1 MIAWFAGL
9 AVLVALIAFNDPG
22 RLLHG
27 VVAIGWWLIAIFA
40 WHAVPLTLDA
50 RAWQLLFSRR
60 PALPPL
66 LAAIWIGEGV
76 NGLFPI
82 PHLGEIARARI
93 ARHAAQ
99 PGEAAATVVVDLTL
113 SISTELVFALIG
125 VTLLSMVSSK
135 LGAVRVLAPAGAV
148 VAGSALIFYLL
159 QRAGLFA
166 LAVRIAHRWSDAARR
181 LFDVDSAAALDAA
194 VQGIYQRRRPL
205 IQSAAWRLAG
215 WLAGAGE
222 TWLVFYALG
231 QPIGIGEAIVIEKPR
246 PCRPHR
252 RLRDSGRPRGSRRR
266 AAPARQRN
274 GARARGWF
282 GAGADEAV
290 ARNGIGVAGAGH
302 RLSPVRA
309 AAAPPADAGDRPQ
322 QQFVSRREPLAP
334 GNMLRH
340 IIPRQMLPLTQG
352 R

>member
-9 AVLVALIAFNDPG
+9 AVLAALIAFDDPG

-27 VVAIGWWLIAIFA
+27 VTAIGWWLIAIFA

-181 LFDVDSAAALDAA
+181 LFDVDSASALDAA

-215 WLAGAGE
+215 WLAGSGE

-231 QPIGIGEAIVIEKPR
+231 QPIGIGEAIVIESLGHAARTAAFVIPGGLGVQDGALLLLGSAMGLGPEAGLVLALTKRLREMALGLPALATGYFLFA
-246 PCRPHR
+246 R
-252 RLRDSGRPRGSRRR
+252 RLLRQP
-266 AAPARQRN
+266 APATVPN
-274 GARARGWF
+274 
-282 GAGADEAV
+282 
-290 ARNGIGVAGAGH
+290 NN
-302 RLSPVRA
+302 L
-309 AAAPPADAGDRPQ
+309 
-322 QQFVSRREPLAP
+322 
-334 GNMLRH
+334 
-340 IIPRQMLPLTQG
+340 
-352 R
+352 